1 MPTRQSASKP
11 AATPPPDRDF
21 PVRPNLEQL
30 RHQAKDLLAAF
41 RAGDPDAVATFQRY
55 SPRPIA
61 PTSST
66 LAQAQLVFARR
77 YGLPSWPRLVV
88 ACRMTNAIWQ
98 GDLDTVRNLVLKNPR
113 LLTEDAR
120 GLKGNWGPPMS
131 YAANLGQDAIIAMLR
146 DLGAQDLQ
154 FAFDRACLQGR
165 LDTARKL
172 FAMGARP
179 AVGSV
184 MGPCE
189 TLSSTGL
196 AFLLELGSPL
206 TDEKGDTLA
215 PLGLILQTYCRNP
228 AGKHACLELV
238 NTHSLPLPDTPPMA
252 IHRGRIDL
260 LEAHL
265 QRDPDLLS
273 RTFSHQEIFP
283 VELGCDPDPTYAL
296 HGTPLAGGT
305 LLHLCVDYDELEI
318 AQWLLAHGA
327 SPDAP
332 AAVDPD
338 GFGGHTPLFGCVVS
352 QPWSTSLRRDDAFA
366 RLLLDHGAN
375 PNHRA
380 SLRKQLR
387 FVPDET
393 LHEFRNVTPLAW
405 GEQFQNQAW
414 VNRPVMALLRERGGH
429 SD

>member
-1 MPTRQSASKP
+1 MPISKP
-11 AATPPPDRDF
+11 AATPASTPQPDRDF

-30 RHQAKDLLAAF
+30 RHQAKNLLAAF
-41 RAGDPDAVATFQRY
+41 RSHDPAAVDAFRRY
-55 SPRPIA
+55 SPRLLA
-61 PTSST
+61 PATAKLS
-66 LAQAQLVFARR
+66 QAQLVLARR
-77 YGLPSWPRLVV
+77 YGLPSWPRLVA

-98 GDLDTVRNLVLKNPR
+98 GDLDTVRDLVLKNPR

-120 GLKGNWGPPMS
+120 GIQGNWGPPMS

-146 DLGAQDLQ
+146 DLGAKDLQ
-154 FAFDRACLQGR
+154 FAFDRACLQGQ
-165 LDTARKL
+165 LETARRL

-179 AVGSV
+179 EVGSV

-189 TLSSTGL
+189 TLSGTGL

-206 TDEKGDTLA
+206 TDHQGDRLA

-228 AGKHACLELV
+228 PGKHACLELV
-238 NTHSLPLPDTPPMA
+238 NTHGVPLPDSPPMA

-265 QRDPDLLS
+265 QRNPDLLR

-283 VELGCDPDPTYAL
+283 VELGCHPDPTYAL

-305 LLHLCVDYDELEI
+305 LLHLCVDYDELAI
-318 AQWLLAHGA
+318 AEWLLAHGA

-332 AAVDPD
+332 AAIDAD
-338 GFGGHTPLFGCVVS
+338 GFGGHTALFGCVVS
-352 QPWSTSLRRDDAFA
+352 QPWRTSLRRDDAFA
-366 RLLLDHGAN
+366 RLLLDHGADPN
-375 PNHRA
+375 PRA

-387 FVPDET
+387 FVADES

-405 GEQFQNQAW
+405 GEQFQDQDW
-414 VNRPVMALLRERGGH
+414 VNRPAMNLIRERGGR
-429 SD
+429 S